1 MYIYIYTHMYIYQC
15 GAVPQK
21 RWTANLFINCVFL
34 VVVLVVVVWLPPA
47 MPQAALAMVLAL
59 A

>member
-1 MYIYIYTHMYIYQC
+1 MYISVWRCSPETMDRYFFL
-15 GAVPQK
+15 
-21 RWTANLFINCVFL
+21 NFVFL
-34 VVVLVVVVWLPPA
+34 VVVLVVVVVWLPPA